1 VILGSLHQKTSLIIL
16 SLTMVSIASQFST
29 GEQST
34 LIRERFW
41 NSGFSRCQ
49 NVLCSVDNKNEK
61 TIQSVSHP
69 AGCRFNGDGYGTD
82 VFSCSACGWST
93 SFQYDE
99 ASEPYY
105 YETRFFKRKTS
116 PSPPPHPWAS
126 IQVQKWM
133 HEKRIDPRVQS
144 KLRGFAFDGP
154 TLADMSQ
161 QQFMALGLKEDEAKS
176 VVVAIGETMLD
187 LEQA

>member
-1 VILGSLHQKTSLIIL
+1 
-16 SLTMVSIASQFST
+16 MVSIASQFST
-29 GEQST
+29 GEQS
-34 LIRERFW
+34 IAIKERFW

-49 NVLCSVDNKNEK
+49 NVSCICADKNEK
-61 TIQSVSHP
+61 TIQSVSRP
-69 AGCRFNGDGYGTD
+69 AGWRFNGDGYGTG
-82 VFSCSACGWST
+82 VFTCIGCGWST

-99 ASEPYY
+99 ASDPYY
-105 YETRFFKRKTS
+105 YETRFFKRSTS
-116 PSPPPHPWAS
+116 LPPPPHPWAS

-144 KLRGFAFDGP
+144 KLRGFAFDGS

-161 QQFMALGLKEDEAKS
+161 QQLMALGLKEDEAKS
-176 VVVAIGETMLD
+176 VVGAIGETVLE